1 VELIGDW
8 KKAAKKF
15 ANLDREMRAAV
26 ARAGARLGPE
36 VAQAIRVEMGGS
48 FPRLHPFTA
57 EAKGSDRPLVGGEL
71 EQALTFRVTPRGNAL
86 VVWAGIA
93 PGPLGRV
100 ARVQEYGCTIA
111 VTDRMRAYLHAE
123 GLHLSAAT
131 EYIAIPPRPFVRPG
145 LRRARGLVR
154 AALKREL
161 RPVLRW

>member
-1 VELIGDW
+1 MELTGDW

-15 ANLDREMRAAV
+15 ASLERAMQAAV
-26 ARAGARLGPE
+26 ARAGTRLGPDL
-36 VAQAIRVEMGGS
+36 AQAIRVEMGGS

-57 EAKGSDRPLVGGEL
+57 ERKGAETPLVGGDL
-71 EQALTFRVTPRGNAL
+71 EQAITFRVTPQGRAF
-86 VVWAGIA
+86 VVWAGVA

-123 GLHLSAAT
+123 GLHLAAST
-131 EYIAIPPRPFVRPG
+131 EYVTIPPRPFVRPG

-154 AALKREL
+154 AALTREL
-161 RPVLRW
+161 RGVFRW